1 MKRAEVV
8 LSLAAV
14 VAGTAYLLGSPAA
27 ALTGVALMAHYSLA
41 RMAFKPKVK
50 VERSLPGRGT
60 EREPVKARVRVENLS
75 GIPGLVRVRETSEKA
90 FAREVRAFIKPGE
103 GKYLEQTVVPQAKG
117 RISLKAEA
125 IFEDELGLFSANFPV
140 IESGEMTVFPS
151 PKSIRE
157 AMREKRQVEALAEAE
172 RVLGIGAE
180 NLEFEELRE
189 FLPGDDITKI
199 DWKATSRLQK
209 LIVRVFRKETM
220 ADVYLL
226 INLDPGFHRELKT
239 GKTDY
244 LVLIIAQLAAYFRRF
259 GHSVRV
265 IAYDGGRVVKVIDY
279 VHDPFSLVEELG
291 LRSERGLPALRP
303 ASVSGGSSLSR
314 LVTKLR
320 GGSEAHGVLRAAL
333 KVPAGSYV
341 LMVDDLGL
349 HPGEIMKASRVL
361 QRKGSHA
368 VLLYPNPVFFVDK
381 KGLTEGD
388 IEILYNAYRERK
400 ELMKM
405 VMGWVKVIEV
415 GPRDLL
421 PAVVRKL

>member
-1 MKRAEVV
+1 MKRAEIV

-14 VAGTAYLLGSPAA
+14 VASTAYLLGSPAA
-27 ALTGVALMAHYSLA
+27 ALIGVALMAHYSLA
-41 RMAFKPKVK
+41 RMSFKPKVR
-50 VERSLPGRGT
+50 VERSLPERGT

-75 GIPGLVRVRETSEKA
+75 DIPGLVRVRETSERA
-90 FAREVRAFIKPGE
+90 FARELKAFVKPRE
-103 GKYLEQTVVPQAKG
+103 KKYLEQTVVPRAKG

-125 IFEDELGLFSANFPV
+125 VFEDELGLFRASFPV

-151 PKSIRE
+151 PRSIRE

-172 RVLGIGAE
+172 RTLGIGAE
-180 NLEFEELRE
+180 TLEFEELRE

-209 LIVRVFRKETM
+209 LIVRVFRRETM
-220 ADVYLL
+220 ADIYFLV
-226 INLDPGFHRELKT
+226 NLDPKFHRELKT

-259 GHSVRV
+259 GHNVKV
-265 IAYDGGRVVKVIDY
+265 IAYDEGRVVKVIDY

-303 ASVSGGSSLSR
+303 AGVSKVSPLSKLVARLKGSSE
-314 LVTKLR
+314 T
-320 GGSEAHGVLRAAL
+320 HGAL
-333 KVPAGSYV
+333 KASIKVPMGSYV
-341 LMVDDLGL
+341 IIVDDFGL
-349 HPGEIMKASRVL
+349 HPSEIMKASRML

-381 KGLTEGD
+381 ESLTEED
-388 IEILYNAYRERK
+388 IETLYNAYRERK
-400 ELMKM
+400 ELMKKA
-405 VMGWVKVIEV
+405 MGWVKVIEL

-421 PAVVRKL
+421 PVVVRGL

>member
-14 VAGTAYLLGSPAA
+14 VASTAYLLGSPAA
-27 ALTGVALMAHYSLA
+27 ALIGVSLMAHYSLA
-41 RMAFKPKVK
+41 RMAFKPKAR
-50 VERSLPGRGT
+50 VERSLPERGT
-60 EREPVKARVRVENLS
+60 EREPIKARVRVENLS
-75 GIPGLVRVRETSEKA
+75 DIPGLVRVRETSEKA

-103 GKYLEQTVVPQAKG
+103 RKNLEQTVVPQAKG

-125 IFEDELGLFSANFPV
+125 VFEDELGLFRASFPV

-172 RVLGIGAE
+172 RALGIGAE
-180 NLEFEELRE
+180 TLEFEELRE

-209 LIVRVFRKETM
+209 LIVRVFRRETM

-226 INLDPGFHRELKT
+226 VNLDPRFHRELKT

-244 LVLIIAQLAAYFRRF
+244 LILIIAQLTAYFKRF
-259 GHSVRV
+259 GHNVKV
-265 IAYDGGRVVKVIDY
+265 IAYDEGRVVKVIDY

-303 ASVSGGSSLSR
+303 GGLSKVSPLSKLLARLKGS
-314 LVTKLR
+314 
-320 GGSEAHGVLRAAL
+320 SEAHGAL
-333 KVPAGSYV
+333 KASIKVPMGSYV
-341 LMVDDLGL
+341 IIVDDLGL
-349 HPGEIMKASRVL
+349 HPSEIMKASRVL

-368 VLLYPNPVFFVDK
+368 VLLYPNPIFFVDK
-381 KGLTEGD
+381 KGLTEED
-388 IEILYNAYRERK
+388 IETLYNAYRERK
-400 ELMKM
+400 ELMKKAT
-405 VMGWVKVIEV
+405 GWVNVIEV

-421 PAVVRKL
+421 PVVVRRL